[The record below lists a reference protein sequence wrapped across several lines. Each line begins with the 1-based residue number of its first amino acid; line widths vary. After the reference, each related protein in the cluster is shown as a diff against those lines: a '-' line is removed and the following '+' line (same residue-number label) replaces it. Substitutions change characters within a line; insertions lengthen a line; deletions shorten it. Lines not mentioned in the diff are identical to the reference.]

1 MKVMKPKILSIIT
14 VLITF
19 FTICSEAQVKFGLNI
34 GAGLQNITGKDQ
46 YGDKFTNK
54 VVPRFNVGIV
64 ADFPIA
70 DDFFFETGL
79 GYTGKGAKH
88 TYSTGGEAITRD
100 IRLHYLE
107 LPLTF
112 LYKPVVGTGHFFLGF
127 GPYISYA
134 IAGNTKYSTGGDL
147 KIKFKNSIPL
157 GDTIQ
162 VYYKPL
168 EMGANIFFGYEFANK
183 VSLQFYSQLGLTNI
197 NPSNANIPNDKTAMK
212 NSGFGIG
219 LGYRF

>member
-1 MKVMKPKILSIIT
+1 MKSKIFSIVIAFT
-14 VLITF
+14 AF
-19 FTICSEAQVKFGLNI
+19 FAVTTEAQVQFGLNI
-34 GAGLQNITGKDQ
+34 GAGFQNITGKDQ

-54 VVPRFNVGIV
+54 PVPRFNFGFV

-70 DDFFFETGL
+70 DEFFFETGL

-88 TYSTGGEAITRD
+88 TFSKYGESSTRD
-100 IRLHYLE
+100 IHLNYLE
-107 LPLTF
+107 LPLSF
-112 LYKPVVGTGHFFLGF
+112 LYKPQVGSGHFFLGF

-134 IAGNTKYSTGGDL
+134 LGGKAKAVSGNVSDM
-147 KIKFKNSIPL
+147 KIKFKNSVPM

-162 VYYKPL
+162 IYYKPL

-183 VSLQFYSQLGLTNI
+183 ISAQFYSQLGLTNI
-197 NPSNANIPNDKTAMK
+197 NPSNANIANDKTAMK